1 MMAPRENRNVTDGG
15 GHSSFRRRKY
25 LVDSR
30 MQLAS
35 TIKVAGIVLILLI
48 ILNSALAY
56 QNLSETR
63 RIVAANPH
71 LAEQMQANEV
81 RNMAILAAISLIILA
96 MVVLRSIMITHR
108 TAGAMHKII
117 DHLDEVAAGHYNL
130 TLRLR
135 REDTLRPLEDAFNRM
150 ANALRRRAQDDHKS
164 LAKLADE
171 ISGHGNPV
179 DAEMVRRIADA
190 RGRLAD

>member
-1 MMAPRENRNVTDGG
+1 MAPRDQRNVKGSDNRP
-15 GHSSFRRRKY
+15 SFRRRKY

-35 TIKVAGIVLILLI
+35 TIKVAGLVLILLI
-48 ILNSALAY
+48 ILNSVLAW

-63 RIVAANPH
+63 RIISANPH
-71 LAEQMQANEV
+71 LSEQMHANEV

-117 DHLDEVAAGHYNL
+117 NYMDEVAAGHYNL

-135 REDTLRPLEDAFNRM
+135 RDDTLRPIEDAFNKM
-150 ANALRRRAQDDHKS
+150 AASLRRSALDDHKT
-164 LAKLADE
+164 LTKLADE
-171 ISGHGNPV
+171 ISEHGSPV

-190 RGRLAD
+190 RGRLAE

>member
-1 MMAPRENRNVTDGG
+1 MAPRENRNPNDGG
-15 GHSSFRRRKY
+15 SSSSFRRRKY
-25 LVDSR
+25 LVDTR
-30 MQLAS
+30 MQLVS
-35 TIKVAGIVLILLI
+35 TVKIAGIVLILLI
-48 ILNSALAY
+48 ILNSVLAY

-63 RIVAANPH
+63 RIVTANPH

-117 DHLDEVAAGHYNL
+117 DHMDEVTAGHYNVA
-130 TLRLR
+130 LRLR
-135 REDTLRPLEDAFNRM
+135 REDTLKPIEDAFNRM
-150 ANALRRRAQDDHKS
+150 VNALRRQAQEDHAS
-164 LAKLADE
+164 LSKLADE
-171 ISGHGNPV
+171 VSGHGNPV

-190 RGRLAD
+190 RGRRAD

>member
-1 MMAPRENRNVTDGG
+1 MAPREARNVKGREE
-15 GHSSFRRRKY
+15 HASFRRRKY

-30 MQLAS
+30 SQLAA
-35 TIKVAGIVLILLI
+35 TVKVAGLVLVLLI
-48 ILNSALAY
+48 ILNSVLAW
-56 QNLSETR
+56 QNLNETK
-63 RIVAANPH
+63 RIVASNPH
-71 LAEQMQANEV
+71 LTEQMHANEV

-108 TAGAMHKII
+108 TAGAMLKII
-117 DHLDEVAAGHYNL
+117 NYMDDVSAGHYNV

-135 REDTLRPLEDAFNRM
+135 RDDTLRPIEDAFNKM
-150 ANALRRRAQDDHKS
+150 AAALRRQAQDDHKS
-164 LAKLADE
+164 LTRIADE
-171 ISGHGNPV
+171 ISDHGNPV

>member
-1 MMAPRENRNVTDGG
+1 MTPRSQRMVREDQQQST
-15 GHSSFRRRKY
+15 FRRRKY

-35 TIKVAGIVLILLI
+35 TIKVAGLVLILLI
-48 ILNSALAY
+48 ILNSVLAW

-63 RIVAANPH
+63 RIITANP
-71 LAEQMQANEV
+71 EISQQMRNNEM

-96 MVVLRSIMITHR
+96 MVVVRSIMITHR

-117 DHLDEVAAGHYNL
+117 DHMDEVAAGRYNIS
-130 TLRLR
+130 LRLR
-135 REDTLRPLEDAFNRM
+135 RDDTLRPIEDSFNKM
-150 ANALRRRAQDDHKS
+150 AGALRRRAQDDSKS
-164 LAKLADE
+164 LSKLADE
-171 ISGHGNPV
+171 IADHGSPV

-190 RGRLAD
+190 KARLAE

>member
-1 MMAPRENRNVTDGG
+1 
-15 GHSSFRRRKY
+15 
-25 LVDSR
+25 

-35 TIKVAGIVLILLI
+35 TVKVAGLVLILLI
-48 ILNSALAY
+48 ILNSVLAW

-63 RIVAANPH
+63 RIISTNPH
-71 LAEQMQANEV
+71 LSEQMHANEV

-117 DHLDEVAAGHYNL
+117 NYMDEVAAGHYNL

-135 REDTLRPLEDAFNRM
+135 RDDTLRPIEDAFNKM
-150 ANALRRRAQDDHKS
+150 AAALRRGAMDDHRTLS
-164 LAKLADE
+164 KLADE
-171 ISGHGNPV
+171 ISEHGSPV
-179 DAEMVRRIADA
+179 DAEMVRRIADS
-190 RGRLAD
+190 RGRHAE

>member
-1 MMAPRENRNVTDGG
+1 MAPREGRMVKESG
-15 GHSSFRRRKY
+15 GHTSFRRKKY

-30 MQLAS
+30 MQLAA
-35 TIKVAGIVLILLI
+35 TIKVAGLVLILLI
-48 ILNSALAY
+48 ILNSVLAW

-63 RIVAANPH
+63 RIVTANPH
-71 LAEQMQANEV
+71 LSEQMHATEV

-117 DHLDEVAAGHYNL
+117 NHMEDVAAGHYNV

-135 REDTLRPLEDAFNRM
+135 REDTLRPIEDSFNKM
-150 ANALRRRAQDDHKS
+150 AAALKRHAQEDHRS
-164 LAKLADE
+164 LTKLADE
-171 ISGHGNPV
+171 ISEHGNPV
-179 DAEMVRRIADA
+179 DAEMLRRIADA
-190 RGRLAD
+190 KDRLTS

>member
-1 MMAPRENRNVTDGG
+1 
-15 GHSSFRRRKY
+15 
-25 LVDSR
+25 
-30 MQLAS
+30 
-35 TIKVAGIVLILLI
+35 
-48 ILNSALAY
+48 
-56 QNLSETR
+56 
-63 RIVAANPH
+63 
-71 LAEQMQANEV
+71 
-81 RNMAILAAISLIILA
+81 
-96 MVVLRSIMITHR
+96 MITHR

>member
-1 MMAPRENRNVTDGG
+1 MAPRDQRNVKGSDNRP
-15 GHSSFRRRKY
+15 SFRRRKY

-35 TIKVAGIVLILLI
+35 TIKVAGLVLILLI
-48 ILNSALAY
+48 ILNSVLAW

-63 RIVAANPH
+63 RIISANPH
-71 LAEQMQANEV
+71 LSEQMHANEV

-117 DHLDEVAAGHYNL
+117 NYMDEVGAGHYNL

-135 REDTLRPLEDAFNRM
+135 REDTLRPIEDAFNKM
-150 ANALRRRAQDDHKS
+150 AASLRRSAMDDHKALS
-164 LAKLADE
+164 KLADE
-171 ISGHGNPV
+171 ITEHGSPV

>member
-1 MMAPRENRNVTDGG
+1 MAPRDQRNVREDRQQTT
-15 GHSSFRRRKY
+15 FRRRKY

-35 TIKVAGIVLILLI
+35 TIKVAGLVLVLLV
-48 ILNSALAY
+48 ILNSVLAW

-63 RIVAANPH
+63 RIVTANPQ
-71 LAEQMQANEV
+71 LSEQMRATEM

-96 MVVLRSIMITHR
+96 MVVVRSIMITHR

-117 DHLDEVAAGHYNL
+117 DHMEELAAGHYNIN
-130 TLRLR
+130 LRLR
-135 REDTLRPLEDAFNRM
+135 REDTLRPLEDAFNKM
-150 ANALRRRAQDDHKS
+150 AGAIRRRAQDDAKA
-164 LAKLADE
+164 LTKLADE
-171 ISGHGNPV
+171 IADHGSPV

-190 RGRLAD
+190 RARLAE